1 MSRRDRVG
9 GGSTFRSEAP
19 TPVSR
24 RFTPAPSVECSPPPS
39 SHRTPKAGRRAS
51 SGSGTPKPET
61 YTPGGSTLQPPRSS
75 ARFGNSPALAEFSER
90 RSTGR
95 RSQQPT
101 TRSIL
106 EARVN
111 AEVGDIFK
119 QVDADCGFNK
129 ADEQESYEARKII
142 EEGLADKKGAVEYQH
157 RIRDVDLDGDGQID
171 ESEKFVNQRSTLALT
186 AKEEVDPVEDG
197 TWVKNVNHSLKWW
210 QGLPQTV
217 TKEIAEERGLVDL
230 KPSHPAYFQMRRQA
244 PGMDYIKKPAY
255 ATHSELLEAR
265 KKGRVPDQSYDL
277 DGDGCVGQR
286 EMFMAARLDKDV
298 SGSLSLE
305 EKRIGLANMRK
316 DMAAVMFVDNAGI
329 AGDRMAGNQYRILQQ
344 DGKIVLDQE

>member
-1 MSRRDRVG
+1 MGSETLMSRRERVG

-171 ESEKFVNQRSTLALT
+171 ESEKFVNQRSTHGEDKHNAFKVIYNMIMNLEKEYFSLNAHKTELESVHNLLDQAEKDGEDHLSMTKILT
-186 AKEEVDPVEDG
+186 D
-197 TWVKNVNHSLKWW
+197 VKKASIISYRVWEHLNHSLHH
-210 QGLPQTV
+210 GV
-217 TKEIAEERGLVDL
+217 EDDMVG
-230 KPSHPAYFQMRRQA
+230 
-244 PGMDYIKKPAY
+244 
-255 ATHSELLEAR
+255 AR
-265 KKGRVPDQSYDL
+265 KTLK
-277 DGDGCVGQR
+277 
-286 EMFMAARLDKDV
+286 F
-298 SGSLSLE
+298 
-305 EKRIGLANMRK
+305 
-316 DMAAVMFVDNAGI
+316 
-329 AGDRMAGNQYRILQQ
+329 
-344 DGKIVLDQE
+344 